1 MHGTTHVLPRSAA
14 MVTLFAA
21 LALTGCSGP
30 GQEVDPGPTYAEASR
45 SRAGEPAEPSPDVQV
60 GLANS
65 ALVSES
71 FHSSGTSTAFPGA
84 KQEMWWEPAGGLR
97 LRVTGSVSG
106 DMYCDGGTSYT
117 SAPLFAASLTS
128 RGQSVTVPGRLE
140 DTYVSTVL
148 DTGCEVFF
156 SIPATAK
163 PAPDKD
169 RSIDGRKSLAY
180 EASGGGTQDVYYLPD
195 LSSAPTGEVRLGPL
209 RLEST
214 RSGRTS
220 VTTYDYGTSFS
231 ITMPPDSKVMT
242 VEEFRAAVQG

>member
-1 MHGTTHVLPRSAA
+1 

-21 LALTGCSGP
+21 LVLAGCSGP
-30 GQEVDPGPTYAEASR
+30 GREVDPGPGAARTDAGVSGN
-45 SRAGEPAEPSPDVQV
+45 RAGEPAPAEPSPDAQV

-97 LRVTGSVSG
+97 LRVTGSVSE

-148 DTGCEVFF
+148 DTGCEVYF

-169 RSIDGRKSLAY
+169 RGIDGGKALAY
-180 EASGGGTQDVYYLPD
+180 EASGAGTRDVYYLPD
-195 LSSAPTGEVRLGPL
+195 LSSPPKGAVRLGPL

-220 VTTYDYGTSFS
+220 VTTYDSYGESFS
-231 ITMPPDSKVMT
+231 ITMPPESKIMT